1 MRNAADEWTRQLG
14 QHCRWIGCAD
24 SSYGWNMPRKSATL
38 TNALDSQCGIA
49 RSLGVLRDS
58 WSFLLLREALLGKR
72 TFAQFRDSLG
82 IASDVLST
90 RLNTLVE
97 HGVLEK
103 VPYQE
108 QGQRARNAYE
118 LTTAGNELKLVLV
131 AMQQWGEAN
140 VPRERGASMLP
151 VTRAGHERVRAVL
164 VDVRGQNVGHED
176 VDFVRVVDS
185 VAAQAAA
192 PY

>member
-1 MRNAADEWTRQLG
+1 M
-14 QHCRWIGCAD
+14 
-24 SSYGWNMPRKSATL
+24 
-38 TNALDSQCGIA
+38 NALDSQCGIA
-49 RSLGVLRDS
+49 RSLGVLSDS
-58 WSFLLLREALLGKR
+58 WNFLLLREALFGKR
-72 TFAQFRDSLG
+72 TFAQFRDALG

-108 QGQRARNAYE
+108 QGQRTRDAYE
-118 LTTAGNELKLVLV
+118 LTAAGNELKLVLV

-140 VPRERGASMLP
+140 VPHERGVSMLP
-151 VTRAGHERVRAVL
+151 VTRASQERVRAVL
-164 VDVRGQNVGHED
+164 VDASGVNVPHED
-176 VDFVRVVDS
+176 VDFVRVGDS
-185 VAAQAAA
+185 AEAQAAA

>member
-1 MRNAADEWTRQLG
+1 M
-14 QHCRWIGCAD
+14 
-24 SSYGWNMPRKSATL
+24 
-38 TNALDSQCGIA
+38 NALDSQCGIA
-49 RSLGVLRDS
+49 RSLGVLSDS

-108 QGQRARNAYE
+108 QGQRTRDAYE
-118 LTTAGNELKLVLV
+118 LTAAGNELKLVLV

-140 VPRERGASMLP
+140 VPRGPGVSMLP
-151 VTRAGHERVRAVL
+151 VTRAGQELVRAVL
-164 VDVRGQNVGHED
+164 VDASGVNVRHED
-176 VDFVRVVDS
+176 VDFIRVSDTD
-185 VAAQAAA
+185 AAQAPA
-192 PY
+192 PC

>member
-1 MRNAADEWTRQLG
+1 M
-14 QHCRWIGCAD
+14 
-24 SSYGWNMPRKSATL
+24 
-38 TNALDSQCGIA
+38 NALDSQCGIA
-49 RSLGVLRDS
+49 RSLGVLSDS

-108 QGQRARNAYE
+108 QGQRTRDAYE
-118 LTTAGNELKLVLV
+118 LTAAGNELKLVLV

-140 VPRERGASMLP
+140 VPRGPGVTMLP
-151 VTRAGHERVRAVL
+151 VTRAGQERVRAVL
-164 VDVRGQNVGHED
+164 VDASGVNVRHED
-176 VDFVRVVDS
+176 VDFIRVSDAD
-185 VAAQAAA
+185 AAQAVAD
-192 PY
+192 

>member
-1 MRNAADEWTRQLG
+1 VNAADEPMLQPG
-14 QHCRWIGCAD
+14 KYCCWIGCAD

-38 TNALDSQCGIA
+38 VNALDSQCGIA
-49 RSLGVLRDS
+49 RSLGVLSDS
-58 WSFLLLREALLGKR
+58 WSFLLLREAFFGKR

-108 QGQRARNAYE
+108 EGQRTRDAYE
-118 LTTAGNELKLVLV
+118 LTAAGNELKLVLV
-131 AMQQWGEAN
+131 AMQQWGDAN
-140 VPRERGASMLP
+140 VPRGSGVKRRP
-151 VTRAGHERVRAVL
+151 VTRASQERVRAVL
-164 VDVRGQNVGHED
+164 VDASGVKVRDED
-176 VDFVRVVDS
+176 VDFVRVGESD
-185 VAAQAAA
+185 AAQA
-192 PY
+192 PTPN